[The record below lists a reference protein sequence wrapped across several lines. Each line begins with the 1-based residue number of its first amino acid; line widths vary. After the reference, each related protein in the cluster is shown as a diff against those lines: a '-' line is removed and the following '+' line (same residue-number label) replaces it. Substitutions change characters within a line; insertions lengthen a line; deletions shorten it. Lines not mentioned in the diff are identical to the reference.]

1 MEPWKRPGFHFRQA
15 TIGTSTGIVLF
26 PDVAIEEFEH
36 IGSNLMTQF
45 KVPTREEVSE
55 ANQAIFDKLQGMVG
69 FVPNLYAYYA
79 NNETA
84 LGDYLTLQNRKST
97 LRAKEREVINLV
109 VSQVNECDYCLA
121 AHTAIGKMNGF
132 SEKETVEIR
141 KGEVSFD
148 EKLGALARFVRET
161 TEKRGKP
168 SREAVEAFFAAGY
181 TEAHLVDVLIVIGD
195 KTISNYLHG
204 VTQIPIDW
212 EPAPPLSEE
221 TAA

>member
-15 TIGTSTGIVLF
+15 TIGTCTASGHCIGR
-26 PDVAIEEFEH
+26 VAIEEFEH

-84 LGDYLTLQNRKST
+84 LGDYLTPQNRKST
-97 LRAKEREVINLV
+97 LRAKEREVVNLV

-132 SEKETVEIR
+132 SEKETVDIR
-141 KGEVSFD
+141 KGDVSFD
-148 EKLGALARFVRET
+148 EKLGALARLFA
-161 TEKRGKP
+161 KP
-168 SREAVEAFFAAGY
+168 RISEASHRPRRSRHSLRPDTPEA
-181 TEAHLVDVLIVIGD
+181 LLDVLIVIGD
-195 KTISNYLHG
+195 KTISNF
-204 VTQIPIDW
+204 
-212 EPAPPLSEE
+212 S
-221 TAA
+221 TA